1 MMGHNLSK
9 DVKFDPV
16 IAYTAAGQTA
26 VNGDALDMSGFEGV
40 QFIALLGTITTA
52 NATNL
57 HIEMSTASAGT
68 YVDCAGSA
76 AFFASTQGSSS
87 IYLVAE
93 VYRPIKR
100 YVRCVVD
107 RSAVA
112 ADSVILA
119 AWANRYRPGSLAVAE
134 STYSNVIDYTL
145 VISPA
150 SGSATG

>member
-1 MMGHNLSK
+1 MMGHNLNK
-9 DVKFDPV
+9 TVRLDPMLPY
-16 IAYTAAGQTA
+16 AAAGQT
-26 VNGDALDMSGFEGV
+26 VLSSSGLDMSGFEGV
-40 QFIALLGTITTA
+40 QFVALLGDITTA

-57 HIEMSTASAGT
+57 HIEMSTAAAGT

-76 AFFASTQGSSS
+76 AFFASTQGSTS

-112 ADSVILA
+112 ANSVLLA
-119 AWANRYRPGSLAVAE
+119 AWANRYRAGSLAVAE
-134 STYSNVIDYTL
+134 STETNVVDYTL
-145 VISPA
+145 VISPT
-150 SGSATG
+150 SGSAT